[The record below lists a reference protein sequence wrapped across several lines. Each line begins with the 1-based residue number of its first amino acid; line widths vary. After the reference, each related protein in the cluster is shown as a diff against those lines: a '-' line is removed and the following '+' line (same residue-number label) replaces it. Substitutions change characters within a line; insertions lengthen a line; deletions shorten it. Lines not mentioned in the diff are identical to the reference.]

1 MFTLCLTIFDLRGD
15 CVSESEKIEECSNVL
30 DRIISDNSIPKNIRR
45 AAENAK
51 NELIKS
57 ENDLTV
63 SATNAISELNDVN
76 DDPNIPIHARTKI
89 WDAISILEEL
99 TLED

>member
-1 MFTLCLTIFDLRGD
+1 M
-15 CVSESEKIEECSNVL
+15 SEDEKIEECNQVL
-30 DRIISDNSIPKNIRR
+30 DRIINDNSIPKNIRR

-51 NELIKS
+51 KELLHS

-99 TLED
+99 TLEE